1 MKQPIITRFALLL
14 ATAVIL
20 LNSCV
25 DDTPDTPPS
34 TSIPFDAT
42 KVLTI
47 GQIKQMLVDSGGI
60 YTFTDIYSV
69 FGVVVMDE
77 NSGNIYESSFIQDAT
92 GGIQLNFIYTSGMY
106 LGDSVRILL
115 KGGTVEL
122 YHGLYEIK
130 NLKPADNVFKI
141 KTGLFYEPQTVT
153 IEELNTNIDAYQST
167 LIKLDS
173 VQFSDS
179 EMGKTYADSAN
190 LVDENHTLED
200 CDGFQTIIRSS
211 GYSSFAN
218 TELPSGK
225 GSLIA
230 IASVYDA
237 ETQLVIRQ
245 TYEVQLTAL
254 RCDGG
259 TGNILFFE
267 GFDDG
272 YGAWENISVVG
283 DQVWE
288 FSSSYGNPEP
298 GVTISGYD
306 GSYNANDDWL
316 ISPSINLSGL
326 PTAFISIETARNYN
340 GNVLQVKVSTDYNG
354 SGDPSTGTWTD
365 LQLTLSPGNNDWEW
379 IPSGKVDISA
389 YIGSNV
395 HIAFRYTSTNSAC
408 ATWELDN
415 IKISEN

>member
-1 MKQPIITRFALLL
+1 MKQPIITRFAILIALV
-14 ATAVIL
+14 AIL

-25 DDTPDTPPS
+25 DDTPDVPPA
-34 TSIPFDAT
+34 TAIPFDPA

-47 GQIKQMLVDSGGI
+47 GEIKQMLVDSGGI

-77 NSGNIYESSFIQDAT
+77 KSGNIYESSFIQDAT

-115 KGGTVEL
+115 KGGTIEL
-122 YHGLYEIK
+122 YHGLYEVQ
-130 NLKPADNVFKI
+130 NLIPSDNVYKI
-141 KTGLFYEPQTVT
+141 KTGLFYEPKT
-153 IEELNTNIDAYQST
+153 ITIDELNTNIETYQST

-173 VQFSDS
+173 VQFADS
-179 EMGKTYADSAN
+179 EMGKTYADSAH
-190 LVDENHTLED
+190 LIDENHTLED
-200 CDGFQTIIRSS
+200 CNGNTTIIRSS
-211 GYSSFAN
+211 GYANFAN
-218 TELPSGK
+218 TELPKGK

-237 ETQLVIRQ
+237 DVQLVIRG
-245 TYEVQLTAL
+245 TTEVLLTGQ

-272 YGAWENISVVG
+272 YGAWENISMVG
-283 DQVWE
+283 DQIWE

-316 ISPSINLSGL
+316 ISPAIDISSID
-326 PTAFISIETARNYN
+326 TAFISIETARNYN
-340 GNVLQVKVSTDYNG
+340 GNVLQVKVSNDYDG
-354 SGDPSTGTWTD
+354 SGDPSTGNWTD
-365 LQLTLSPGNNDWEW
+365 LQITLSPGNNDWEW

-389 YIGSNV
+389 FSGSNV
-395 HIAFRYTSTNSAC
+395 HVAFRYTSTNSAC

-415 IKISEN
+415 IKISD